1 MKIQTCECVK
11 KRWLILCMNLV
22 AGTAFSSPIIYYVE
36 MVFCNT
42 ALVSHMISF
51 LVFPSSIIG
60 TPGRLMHV
68 VMEMN
73 LKLQN
78 VEYVVFDEADR

>member
-1 MKIQTCECVK
+1 MFLPIHIRYVVV
-11 KRWLILCMNLV
+11 LI
-22 AGTAFSSPIIYYVE
+22 A
-36 MVFCNT
+36 
-42 ALVSHMISF
+42 AL
-51 LVFPSSIIG
+51 FPFRIIG

-68 VMEMN
+68 VKEMN

>member
-1 MKIQTCECVK
+1 MY
-11 KRWLILCMNLV
+11 
-22 AGTAFSSPIIYYVE
+22 F
-36 MVFCNT
+36 
-42 ALVSHMISF
+42 
-51 LVFPSSIIG
+51 SSIIG

-73 LKLQN
+73 LKLHS

>member
-1 MKIQTCECVK
+1 M
-11 KRWLILCMNLV
+11 WYLCL
-22 AGTAFSSPIIYYVE
+22 S
-36 MVFCNT
+36 
-42 ALVSHMISF
+42 L
-51 LVFPSSIIG
+51 LRIIG

-68 VMEMN
+68 IKEMN

>member
-1 MKIQTCECVK
+1 MCD
-11 KRWLILCMNLV
+11 
-22 AGTAFSSPIIYYVE
+22 SSS
-36 MVFCNT
+36 C
-42 ALVSHMISF
+42 
-51 LVFPSSIIG
+51 SIIG

-73 LKLQN
+73 LKLHG